1 MISAKPSKGGKVLV
15 EIDGAAVLIEA
26 DEAMALASQLAGAAM
41 CVSLYSNATLLRN
54 VEEAKLS
61 RSAYTP

>member
-1 MISAKPSKGGKVLV
+1 MISAKPEKGGKVLLEV
-15 EIDGAAVLIEA
+15 DGATSLIGA

-41 CVSLYSNATLLRN
+41 SVALYSNAALLRN
-54 VEEAKLS
+54 VEDAKLC